1 MPHDRVASVLAAIG
15 LTASLLAQCT
25 DPPLPAAGFATT
37 AALDQLVTYSDS
49 YRTRVDVRWPTAA
62 PGPCGW
68 PLLVLVHGWPANKNG
83 EVAIVAAE
91 YAARGYVTVAYDVRG
106 QGSAIALN
114 PGRGTTLMALAE
126 WIDLFE
132 VMEWVEAQ
140 QPALVDFARIGVTG
154 VSQGGAHSWA
164 AAAYSGR
171 VPPPNAR
178 RSAPFP
184 VVRAVAPTVMVP
196 SHTDAATFDG
206 TAFVDSWAGFAYAP
220 PNPNFAL
227 DAGFQA
233 TMRNFV
239 LADDPAG
246 MRAWMRADPG
256 RDFQAL
262 LATSTTATLAT
273 MAWLDE
279 SMPVD
284 PTLRALAAMPA
295 TTPKRALLTTGNHG
309 TPTNAY
315 EAGRVDEVRRAW
327 FDRFLKGA
335 FEPVELGPPVL
346 SAVLPSSAAEYLT
359 GSTLWR
365 HRADAALPPANV
377 APSVWHLR
385 QGGQLAVAP
394 PTTNES
400 PELVQHTMPA
410 GYGLQAWRADGAGAN
425 VTQALARMPLSNFS
439 YTTPPFAAATE
450 LAGAPSVR
458 LEVTAQQARFLLAA
472 RLEVVPPTGNPQII
486 AQGGRGVFLANAPT
500 VATVVIDLSTTSCVV
515 PAGGRLRL
523 SVRNHYL
530 VKPAAVEAFRC
541 IPPFVPSSVAI
552 EHRPGL
558 LSQLTLPM
566 RPQVG
571 IDAATA
577 TRQLDLA
584 QPAPVAFT
592 LRSSMASAGSPYW
605 LLGSLLGQGPA
616 TPLPGGDPLY
626 LWFDSLTSS
635 LLGAAGNPLFPGFV
649 GVLDANGS
657 ATATMDLAPVAPLPA
672 FLGGWRIHFAPVALS
687 GSAASAGPPL
697 EIVLR

>member
-15 LTASLLAQCT
+15 LTASLLAQCA

-37 AALDQLVTYSDS
+37 AALDQLITYSDA
-49 YRTRVDVRWPTAA
+49 YRTRADVRWPTAA

-220 PNPNFAL
+220 PNANFAL

-233 TMRNFV
+233 TMRTFV

-262 LATSTTATLAT
+262 LATSATATLAT

-394 PTTNES
+394 PTTNEP

-410 GYGLQAWRADGAGAN
+410 GYDLQAWRADGAGAN
-425 VTQALARMPLSNFS
+425 VTQALARLPLSSFS

-486 AQGGRGVFLANAPT
+486 AQGGRGVFLASAPT
-500 VATVVIDLSTTSCVV
+500 VATVVVDLSTTSCVV

-530 VKPAAVEAFRC
+530 VKPAALEAFRC
-541 IPPFVPSSVAI
+541 LPPFVPSTVAI

-592 LRSSMASAGSPYW
+592 LRSSAASAGSPYW

-626 LWFDSLTSS
+626 LWFDSLTGS

-672 FLGGWRIHFAPVALS
+672 FFAGWRIHFAPLLLA

>member
-1 MPHDRVASVLAAIG
+1 MSHRVLASALVVAG
-15 LTASLLAQCT
+15 VATPLLAQCV

-37 AALDQLVTYSDS
+37 AALDQLVTYSDG
-49 YRTRVDVRWPTAA
+49 YRTRADVRWPTAA

-83 EVAIVAAE
+83 QVAVVAAE
-91 YAARGYVTVAYDVRG
+91 YAARGYLTVAYDVRG
-106 QGSAIALN
+106 QGAAIALN

-154 VSQGGAHSWA
+154 ISQGGAHSWA

-171 VPPPNAR
+171 VPPPNPR

-184 VVRAVAPTVMVP
+184 VVRAAAPTVMVP

-206 TAFVDSWAGFAYAP
+206 TAFVDSWAGFAFAP

-227 DAGFQA
+227 DVGFQT

-256 RDFQAL
+256 RDFQAHL
-262 LATSTTATLAT
+262 TTSTTATLAT
-273 MAWLDE
+273 MAWHDE
-279 SMPVD
+279 SMPAE
-284 PTLRALAAMPA
+284 PALRALAAMPA

-315 EAGRVDEVRRAW
+315 EAARVDEIRRAW

-346 SAVLPSSAAEYLT
+346 SAVLPASAAEYLT

-365 HRADAALPPANV
+365 HRADATLPPTNATT
-377 APSVWHLR
+377 AVWHLR
-385 QGGQLAVAP
+385 QGGQMTVAA
-394 PTTNES
+394 PTTSEP
-400 PELVQHTMPA
+400 PELVQHTLPA
-410 GYGLQAWRADGAGAN
+410 GYDLQSWRADGAGSN
-425 VTQALARMPLSNFS
+425 VALALSRLPLSSWS

-450 LAGAPSVR
+450 VAGVPGLR

-472 RLEVVPPTGNPQII
+472 RLEVVPPTGSPQVI
-486 AQGGRGVFLANAPT
+486 AQGGRGVDLAAAPA
-500 VATVVIDLSTTSCVV
+500 VATVAFDLSVTDCVV

-530 VKPAAVEAFRC
+530 VKAAAVEAFRC
-541 IPPFVPSSVAI
+541 IPPFVPSTVAI
-552 EHRPGL
+552 EHRPGM

-571 IDAATA
+571 LDATTA
-577 TRQLDLA
+577 TTQLDLA

-592 LRSSMASAGSPYW
+592 LRSSPAFAGSPYW

-616 TPLPGGDPLY
+616 TPLPGGDLLY
-626 LWFDSLTSS
+626 LWFDSLTGS

-672 FLGGWRIHFAPVALS
+672 FFAGWRIHFAPLLLA

>member
-1 MPHDRVASVLAAIG
+1 
-15 LTASLLAQCT
+15 
-25 DPPLPAAGFATT
+25 
-37 AALDQLVTYSDS
+37 
-49 YRTRVDVRWPTAA
+49 
-62 PGPCGW
+62 
-68 PLLVLVHGWPANKNG
+68 
-83 EVAIVAAE
+83 
-91 YAARGYVTVAYDVRG
+91 
-106 QGSAIALN
+106 
-114 PGRGTTLMALAE
+114 MALAE

-220 PNPNFAL
+220 PNANFAL

-233 TMRNFV
+233 TMRTFV

-262 LATSTTATLAT
+262 LATSATATLAT

-394 PTTNES
+394 PTTNEP

-410 GYGLQAWRADGAGAN
+410 GYDLQAWRADGAGAN
-425 VTQALARMPLSNFS
+425 VTQALARLPLSSFS

-486 AQGGRGVFLANAPT
+486 AQGGRGVFLASAPT
-500 VATVVIDLSTTSCVV
+500 VATVVVDLSTTSCVV

-530 VKPAAVEAFRC
+530 VKPAALEAFRC
-541 IPPFVPSSVAI
+541 LPPFVPSTVAI

-592 LRSSMASAGSPYW
+592 LRSSAASAGSPYW

-626 LWFDSLTSS
+626 LWFDSLTGS

-672 FLGGWRIHFAPVALS
+672 FFAGWRIHFAPLLLA